1 MQAADDVG
9 RRCARRRLE
18 VTSGLAVIERNGF
31 MGSTKKYDVLV
42 IGCGLMGS
50 ALARTLAGRG
60 YSVAAWNRSPE
71 RALALAESGVSP
83 VDSPD
88 EAVPASRICIA
99 CTNNYESTRSA
110 LQPVT
115 DWDTTTL
122 VNLGSG
128 SADDAEEM
136 ARWAGE
142 RGASYLDGFIGC
154 YPQDI
159 GSPRGMVGVSGPA
172 ALWEKHQD
180 VFMSLGAAS
189 QHISDDVRGAG
200 VLEASMVGT
209 FFIAALSAYVEAA
222 TYVIDQGLS
231 PQALASTA
239 AQVISLLEAVAP
251 ETATAIAHDS
261 HETDQATVK
270 TFAEGARATL
280 TTMRAAGYSARVIGA
295 VVENLDLAERAGF
308 AELAFSA
315 QSKVLT
321 NTKPEIE

>member
-1 MQAADDVG
+1 
-9 RRCARRRLE
+9 
-18 VTSGLAVIERNGF
+18 

-60 YSVAAWNRSPE
+60 YSVAAWNRSPH

-83 VDSPD
+83 VDSPV
-88 EAVPASRICIA
+88 EAVPAARICIA
-99 CTNNYESTRSA
+99 CTNTYESTRSA

-128 SADDAEEM
+128 SADEAEEM

-142 RGASYLDGFIGC
+142 RGAAYLDGFIGS
-154 YPQDI
+154 YPKDI
-159 GSPRGMVGVSGPA
+159 GSPHGMVAVSGPA
-172 ALWEKHQD
+172 ALWEEHQD
-180 VFMSLGAAS
+180 VFMSLGGAS
-189 QHISDDVRGAG
+189 QHLSDEVRGAG
-200 VLEASMVGT
+200 VLEGSMVGT

-222 TYVIDQGLS
+222 TYAIDQGLT
-231 PQALASTA
+231 PKALASTT

-251 ETATAIAHDS
+251 ETAEAIAHDS
-261 HETDQATVK
+261 HETDQATLK

-280 TTMRAAGYSARVIGA
+280 TAMRAAGYSARVVGA
-295 VVENLDLAERAGF
+295 VVENLELAERSGF
-308 AELAFSA
+308 AGLAFSA

-321 NTKPEIE
+321 DTGRAAG